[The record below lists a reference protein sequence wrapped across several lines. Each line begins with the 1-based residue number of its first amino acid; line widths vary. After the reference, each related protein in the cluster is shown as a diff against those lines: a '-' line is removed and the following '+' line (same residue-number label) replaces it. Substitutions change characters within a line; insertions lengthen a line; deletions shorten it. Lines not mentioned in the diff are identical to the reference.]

1 VGKGK
6 GFCAQTVY
14 LQTLSGKKAEKKKGG
29 KEKESK
35 VQSYKH
41 IWE

>member
-1 VGKGK
+1 MGKGK

-14 LQTLSGKKAEKKKGG
+14 LQTLSAEKGEKKKGG

-41 IWE
+41 VRE